1 MGTIFCT
8 RPIKD
13 QLVEHCYLHSW
24 IVSKN
29 HRLEAFKLIIPVLK
43 KNIFISTYSPTK
55 SLEGLYKKL
64 GFEEIQFFSKIVFSF
79 SFFNFKKNDV
89 QMNEEKSFYE
99 KYIKEDEKILI
110 KDHVFTN
117 TKKIF
122 IYFDNNKNNNIF
134 IIAKKKFKNFLFPI
148 LDIIH
153 ISNLKKFKLYE
164 ERIGY
169 ELFKKFKTIFFKVNI
184 LEKNNIF

>member
-1 MGTIFCT
+1 M
-8 RPIKD
+8 
-13 QLVEHCYLHSW
+13 
-24 IVSKN
+24 
-29 HRLEAFKLIIPVLK
+29 RLLI
-43 KNIFISTYSPTK
+43 
-55 SLEGLYKKL
+55 
-64 GFEEIQFFSKIVFSF
+64 Q
-79 SFFNFKKNDV
+79 
-89 QMNEEKSFYE
+89 
-99 KYIKEDEKILI
+99 
-110 KDHVFTN
+110 
-117 TKKIF
+117 KIF

-184 LEKNNIF
+184 LEKNDIFLKPFFLQKNVKKKVFYYNKPINFKFDVLYSELLR